1 MVELQQSTMKLHVQT
16 RTSHSKMNLE
26 RYIDSKLTSMSGS
39 PIQSSSRYRMNK
51 FEHLDVYDS
60 SGYQGSSLRSN
71 TIASRSTSSNTNS
84 SSLLLSRSSS
94 SDSKPTDSSSR
105 SSSTE
110 SVYYDASNVLRNHDD
125 KCNSIQICD
134 SVPIASKLIDI
145 IHYSMSRNSACSTS
159 TISLAMRL
167 LLGKMIER

>member
-1 MVELQQSTMKLHVQT
+1 MKLHVQT

-26 RYIDSKLTSMSGS
+26 RYIDSKLTSMNGS
-39 PIQSSSRYRMNK
+39 PTQSNSRFGFSK
-51 FEHLDVYDS
+51 FDHLDVYES
-60 SGYQGSSLRSN
+60 SGYQGSSIRSN
-71 TIASRSTSSNTNS
+71 TIASRSASSNTNS

-110 SVYYDASNVLRNHDD
+110 SVYYDASNVLRNHPD

-145 IHYSMSRNSACSTS
+145 ILYSISRNSACSS
-159 TISLAMRL
+159 SSINFALRL
-167 LLGKMIER
+167 LIGKKIER